1 MGFEEIPGSERVI
14 ACELALLAIGFTGA
28 EKNGMIDELKVT
40 LDERGNIK
48 TQNYHTTQEGVFAA
62 GDIRRGQSLV
72 VWAISEGREAA
83 HAVDTWLMGS
93 SALETKDE
101 SFVHIESEA

>member
-1 MGFEEIPGSERVI
+1 MGFVEVPNTEKEIP
-14 ACELALLAIGFTGA
+14 CELALLAIGFLHGETKG
-28 EKNGMIDELKVT
+28 IRQELDLD

-48 TQNYHTTQEGVFAA
+48 TTNYQTSIPKVFAA

-83 HAVDTWLMGS
+83 RAVDVYLMGDS
-93 SALETKDE
+93 KLEAKDNSLFE
-101 SFVHIESEA
+101 LSKV